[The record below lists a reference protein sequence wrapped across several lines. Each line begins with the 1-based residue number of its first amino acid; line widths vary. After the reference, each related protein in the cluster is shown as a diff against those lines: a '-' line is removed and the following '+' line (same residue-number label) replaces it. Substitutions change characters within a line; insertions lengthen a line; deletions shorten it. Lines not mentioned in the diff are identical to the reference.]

1 MLAIGLTGGIGAGK
15 SSVSRRLAARGA
27 VIVDADVIARQVVE
41 PGQPALAAIVERFG
55 PEVLT
60 DDGNLDRPKVA
71 GLVFGDPQA
80 LADLNAITWPAVG
93 AEIARRLSDEAESD
107 HVVILDI
114 PLLVESGR
122 DNVAGLIVVDCPEEV
137 ALQRLVAERGMDP
150 DDVRRRMAAQASREE
165 RLARADLVIDNS
177 GDEGALDDEV
187 ARAWSWI
194 ESLSA
199 QSSTGVS

>member
-93 AEIARRLSDEAESD
+93 AEIARRLNDEAESD

>member
-1 MLAIGLTGGIGAGK
+1 
-15 SSVSRRLAARGA
+15 
-27 VIVDADVIARQVVE
+27 
-41 PGQPALAAIVERFG
+41 
-55 PEVLT
+55 
-60 DDGNLDRPKVA
+60 KVA